1 MEENVSPK
9 IIAAITSA
17 VSAYRQEQKLLQ
29 EKERP
34 VKMPLQIEKV
44 NLWAI
49 AGRQEVVFQR
59 RLWQMKMY

>member
-17 VSAYRQEQKLLQ
+17 VSAYRQEQKALQ

-34 VKMPLQIEKV
+34 VRIPLQTERV
-44 NLWAI
+44 NLWAM
-49 AGRQEVVFQR
+49 AGRQDVVFQR

>member
-17 VSAYRQEQKLLQ
+17 VSAYRREQKLLQ

-34 VKMPLQIEKV
+34 VMMPLQIEKV

-59 RLWQMKMY
+59 RLWQMKIY

>member
-1 MEENVSPK
+1 MEENISPK

-17 VSAYRQEQKLLQ
+17 VSAYREQQRVLQ
-29 EKERP
+29 DKEKEIRSP
-34 VKMPLQIEKV
+34 IRVEKV

-49 AGRQEVVFQR
+49 AGRQDVVFQR